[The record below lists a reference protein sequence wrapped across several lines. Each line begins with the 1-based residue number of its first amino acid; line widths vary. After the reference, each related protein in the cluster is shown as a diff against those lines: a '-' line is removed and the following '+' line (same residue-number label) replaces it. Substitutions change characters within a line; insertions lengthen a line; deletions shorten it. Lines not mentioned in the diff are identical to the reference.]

1 MWIFLILIAALVV
14 GLVAKTTPR
23 QDKWI
28 MLWVTLV
35 VVGLVAVK
43 DRLG

>member
-1 MWIFLILIAALVV
+1 MWIFLILITALVI

-28 MLWVTLV
+28 MLWVIVV
-35 VVGLVAVK
+35 VVGFVAVK
-43 DRLG
+43 SHLV

>member
-1 MWIFLILIAALVV
+1 MWIFLILITALAV

-23 QDKWI
+23 QDKRI

-35 VVGLVAVK
+35 VVGLVAIK

>member
-1 MWIFLILIAALVV
+1 MWIFLILITALVV

-28 MLWVTLV
+28 MLGVTLV
-35 VVGLVAVK
+35 VVGFVAVK
-43 DRLG
+43 SHLV

>member
-1 MWIFLILIAALVV
+1 MWIFLILITALVV
-14 GLVAKTTPR
+14 GLAAKTTPR

-35 VVGLVAVK
+35 VVGFVAVK
-43 DRLG
+43 GRLG

>member
-1 MWIFLILIAALVV
+1 MWIFLILITALVV

-23 QDKWI
+23 HDKWI

-35 VVGLVAVK
+35 VVGFVAVK
-43 DRLG
+43 GRLG

>member
-1 MWIFLILIAALVV
+1 MWIFLILITALVV

-23 QDKWI
+23 QDKRI

-35 VVGLVAVK
+35 LVGFVAIK
-43 DRLG
+43 DHLG